1 MMSDQTEDCGCCAG
15 IDAETPKP
23 LYNRP
28 ALPAIGYRV
37 GTHGAFK
44 ESMLARLSST
54 NFAALANL
62 TARDDT
68 DFGIAL
74 CDAAAVMLDVLS
86 FYQER
91 IANENYLRT
100 ALERR
105 SILELAELIG
115 YELAAGVA
123 ASTHLA
129 FTLQEAPGLPS
140 ASVEPVT
147 IPIGTRVQSVPGPDE
162 QAQSFETVEAVEAR
176 VEWNALSA
184 QTRLAWQPLLGDTEL
199 YLAGVAT
206 TLQAGDAILIVGQ
219 ERERDLGSENWDIRV
234 LSAVEPDSVRGRT
247 RVTWQDGLGHSVP
260 LIHPAAEAPKVYVF
274 RQRAA
279 FFGYNAPDPRLM
291 GKEADLDA
299 SGLTIGTGSGLEW
312 NGYTID
318 NDALNL
324 DAAYPKV
331 TANSWFALVS
341 NEAGVGSASL
351 PGYVELYRAK
361 TVSVISRTAFGLSG
375 KITRIVPDTD
385 ENLKATRYSIRE
397 TLVLAQSELL
407 ETVARPILYPLFGSE
422 IMLGSV
428 QADLAPG
435 RTLAVS
441 GKRQRV
447 VLADRAKNLTL
458 EMGDGGVVALKPGDS
473 LCLDA
478 APEKIISGAVYALTP
493 AEFGAALRGAGL
505 LRLRLRDRDGRIGTL
520 DVAANL
526 IRLQVSAKE
535 DVTVSEIVAIDD
547 PETAVAHGRD
557 TTTLLLSAALAYV
570 FERESVRINAN
581 VAPATHGESVS
592 ETVGSGNAATT
603 NQSFQLRQAP
613 LTQVSAAT
621 PSGRAS
627 TLELRVNDLLWRE
640 VPSLYGQPATDPVYT
655 LATDDAG
662 RTRIVFGDGIEGARL
677 PSGQDNLRARYR
689 KGVGLSGNVDAG
701 KLGNLLSRP
710 HGVSG
715 VVNPQAASGGQD
727 AEGLESARENA
738 PLTVLTLE
746 RAVSVQDYE
755 DFSRSFAGISKAH
768 AAWIAAGPGRGVFVS
783 ISGEAGATVASTSDT
798 YINLLASLRKY
809 GDPLLPLRI
818 TSYRPAAFKLRA
830 AIKVTPDAESGKV
843 LEDADAALRAAFS
856 FDARRFGLMVSADEV
871 MAVLHAV
878 IGVEA
883 VNVLYLYRPDQ
894 GLTPRREP
902 RLFAALPQASLTA
915 LPEAAELLLLDAAP
929 IELEEMT

>member
-37 GTHGAFK
+37 GTHGTFK

-54 NFAALANL
+54 DFAALANL
-62 TARDDT
+62 TARDNT

-91 IANENYLRT
+91 IANENFLRT

-105 SILELAELIG
+105 SILELAKLIG
-115 YELAAGVA
+115 YELAPGVA

-147 IPIGTRVQSVPGPDE
+147 IPVGTRVQSVPGPDE
-162 QAQSFETVEAVEAR
+162 QAQSFETVKAVEAR

-184 QTRLAWQPLLGDTEL
+184 QTSLAWQPLFGDTEL

-206 TLQAGDAILIVGQ
+206 ALQAGDAILIVGQ
-219 ERERDLGSENWDIRV
+219 EREHDLGSENWDIRV

-260 LIHPAAEAPKVYVF
+260 LINPAAEAPKVYVF

-291 GKEADLDA
+291 GKEADLNA
-299 SGLTIGTGSGLEW
+299 SGLTIGTGSGLKW

-324 DAAYPKV
+324 DAAYTKV

-351 PGYVELYRAK
+351 PGYVELYRVK

-375 KITRIVPDTD
+375 KITRIVPDTT
-385 ENLKATRYSIRE
+385 ENLDQRFDILN
-397 TLVLAQSELL
+397 TLVLAQSERL

-422 IMLGSV
+422 IILGSV

-435 RTLAVS
+435 RVLAVS
-441 GKRQRV
+441 GKRQRI

-458 EMGDGGVVALKPGDS
+458 EMDDGGAVAVKPGDS
-473 LCLDA
+473 LRLDA
-478 APEKIISGAVYALTP
+478 APEKIISGAVFALTP
-493 AEFGAALRGAGL
+493 AEFGAALRGASL
-505 LRLRLRDRDGRIGTL
+505 LRLRLRDRDERIGTL

-526 IRLQVSAKE
+526 IRLQVSAK
-535 DVTVSEIVAIDD
+535 DDPTISEIVAIDD

-581 VAPATHGESVS
+581 VVPATHGESVS
-592 ETVGSGNAATT
+592 ETVGSGNAAAP
-603 NQSFQLRQAP
+603 NQSFQLRQMP

-655 LATDDAG
+655 LATDAAG

-689 KGVGLSGNVDAG
+689 KGVGRAGNVDAG

-727 AEGLESARENA
+727 AESVEAARENA

-768 AAWIAAGPGRGVFVS
+768 AAWIAAGPGRGVLVS
-783 ISGEAGATVASTSDT
+783 IAGEAGATVASTSDA

-856 FDARRFGLMVSADEV
+856 FDARRFGQMVSADEV

-883 VNVLYLYRPDQ
+883 VTVLYLYRPDQ

-902 RLFAALPQASLTA
+902 RLFAALPRASLTA
-915 LPEAAELLLLDAAP
+915 LPEAAELLLLDPAP
-929 IELEEMT
+929 MELEEMT